1 MKTTGNIKLATVG
14 QLLGELKQYDEKRWD
29 YSVVAWAED
38 DLTFGVVGMGK
49 DKDGDLRIEVE
60 EVEEVEEELE
70 GIWSV
75 TDVITSLESNDKDT
89 RVYLAGHGLNFAI
102 DGEGHIFTEDDD
114 VIGCHATVVGEYEP
128 ELQPES
134 AKKRENPA
142 ETIVLAFLALAAA
155 LWLVYNVYAMIA
167 GVGAPLWEKILWIIS
182 SGAFLVVCGFT
193 LHYSKK

>member
-1 MKTTGNIKLATVG
+1 MKTTGNHKLATVG
-14 QLLGELKQYDEKRWD
+14 QLLGELKQYGEKRWD
-29 YSVVAWAED
+29 DSVVAWTQD

-60 EVEEVEEELE
+60 EVEDELE
-70 GIWSV
+70 GVWSV
-75 TDVITSLESNDKDT
+75 ADVISSLESIGKDT
-89 RVYLAGHGLNFAI
+89 RVYLAGHGLYLAI
-102 DGEGHIFTEDDD
+102 DGEGRIFTEDEDDD

-142 ETIVLAFLALAAA
+142 ETIVLALLSLAAA
-155 LWLVYNVYAMIA
+155 FWLIYNVYAMIA
-167 GVGAPLWEKILWIIS
+167 GVGGPLWEKILWIIS
-182 SGAFLVVCGFT
+182 SGAVLVVCGFT

>member
-1 MKTTGNIKLATVG
+1 MKTTGNIKLATVE
-14 QLLGELKQYDEKRWD
+14 QLHRELKQYDEKRWD
-29 YSVVAWAED
+29 DSVVAWIQD

-60 EVEEVEEELE
+60 EVEDKLE
-70 GIWSV
+70 GIWPV

-89 RVYLAGHGLNFAI
+89 RVYLAGHGLYFAI

-142 ETIVLAFLALAAA
+142 ETIVLALLSLAAA
-155 LWLVYNVYAMIA
+155 LWLIYNVYAMIA
-167 GVGAPLWEKILWIIS
+167 GVGGPLWEKILWIIG
-182 SGAFLVVCGFT
+182 SGAVLVVCGFT

>member
-1 MKTTGNIKLATVG
+1 MVMKTTENIKLATVE
-14 QLLGELKQYDEKRWD
+14 QLHRELKQYDEKRWD
-29 YSVVAWAED
+29 DSVVAWIQD

-60 EVEEVEEELE
+60 EVEDELE

-89 RVYLAGHGLNFAI
+89 RVYLAGHGLYFAI
-102 DGEGHIFTEDDD
+102 DGEERIFTEDED

-128 ELQPES
+128 DPLPES

-142 ETIVLAFLALAAA
+142 ETIVLALLSLAAA
-155 LWLVYNVYAMIA
+155 LWLIYNVYAMIA
-167 GVGAPLWEKILWIIS
+167 GVGGPLWEKILWIIG
-182 SGAFLVVCGFT
+182 SGAVLVVCGFT